1 MPGWMKLPLDIFD
14 THGCTATEAIVYA
27 LLLDISAPV
36 PDTQDVRKSQCRQA
50 YIADKLGL
58 SRRTVQRTLD
68 SLEAKALIGRTHT
81 GRTDLYI
88 VTVIK

>member
-1 MPGWMKLPLDIFD
+1 MPGWMKLPLDILAV
-14 THGCTATEAIVYA
+14 HGCTATEAIGYA

-36 PDTQDVRKSQCRQA
+36 KDAEDIRKAQCRQA

-68 SLEAKALIGRTHT
+68 SLEDKDLIGRTHT

-88 VTVIK
+88 VSVIK